1 MVLGRELRDPAARE
15 WSSKPQRAMSDSPHI
30 PRPVALRPVM
40 VAMDRRTPD
49 APQAAS
55 PEPGRHL
62 RHGAI
67 ALLLVAGLFLAVPLT
82 SAPPVAPTQGTLQ
95 GNDASRTTQPGS
107 VEAFDRLV
115 TGQVFVDRDLD
126 GLSDADEVGLAGVA
140 VTLADGQRRQRTR
153 SGPSGRFSFRGDIAP
168 GYVVWMRAP
177 KGYRVTTSDRF
188 QHLPHTAAPAEAIG
202 FGLGPATN
210 LSPIGMTGP
219 GPEDGHGRYPTSSFG
234 KDDPTCAS

>member
-1 MVLGRELRDPAARE
+1 
-15 WSSKPQRAMSDSPHI
+15 
-30 PRPVALRPVM
+30 
-40 VAMDRRTPD
+40 MDRRVSD
-49 APQAAS
+49 AAPAAS
-55 PEPGRHL
+55 LEPGRHL

-82 SAPPVAPTQGTLQ
+82 TAPTTVRTGGDPQ
-95 GNDASRTTQPGS
+95 GNDVSRTAQPGS
-107 VEAFDRLV
+107 GEAFDRLV

-153 SGPSGRFSFRGDIAP
+153 SGPSGRFSFRGDITS
-168 GYVVWMRAP
+168 GYVVRVQAP

-188 QHLPHTAAPAEAIG
+188 QHLPHTAASAEAIG

-219 GPEDGHGRYPTSSFG
+219 GPEDGHGRYPTTSFG

>member
-1 MVLGRELRDPAARE
+1 MVT
-15 WSSKPQRAMSDSPHI
+15 
-30 PRPVALRPVM
+30 
-40 VAMDRRTPD
+40 MDRLMPD
-49 APQAAS
+49 AAHPS
-55 PEPGRHL
+55 SLEPGRHL
-62 RHGAI
+62 RNGAF

-82 SAPPVAPTQGTLQ
+82 SAPTQGTIQ
-95 GNDASRTTQPGS
+95 GNDASQAIQPGPA
-107 VEAFDRLV
+107 EAFDRLV

-140 VTLADGQRRQRTR
+140 VTLADGRGRQRTR

-188 QHLPHTAAPAEAIG
+188 QHLPQTAAPADAIG

-219 GPEDGHGRYPTSSFG
+219 GPEDGHGRYPTPSFG